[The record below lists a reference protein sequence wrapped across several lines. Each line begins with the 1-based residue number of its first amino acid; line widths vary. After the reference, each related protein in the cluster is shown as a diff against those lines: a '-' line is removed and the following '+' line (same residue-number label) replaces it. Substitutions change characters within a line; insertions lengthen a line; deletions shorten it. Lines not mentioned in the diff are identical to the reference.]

1 MVYMIESQL
10 SYLMDAIRVMDAGA
24 IATVEVRRE
33 AMERFNAE
41 VQAMMPGTVWASGC
55 ASWYLDATGR
65 NATLWPDFTFRFRQR
80 TRHFDPDAYELHV
93 GVPASQAKAVA

>member
-1 MVYMIESQL
+1 
-10 SYLMDAIRVMDAGA
+10 
-24 IATVEVRRE
+24 
-33 AMERFNAE
+33 MERYNDE

-80 TRHFDPDAYELHV
+80 TKHFDPESYELRRRR
-93 GVPASQAKAVA
+93 ASSKAVA